1 MGFSGA
7 MCFLLSREP
16 LSSIRPQCRAKIA
29 YHRGV
34 TLYTAMRKLTYS
46 RPGLRLGSRL
56 KIA

>member
-1 MGFSGA
+1 